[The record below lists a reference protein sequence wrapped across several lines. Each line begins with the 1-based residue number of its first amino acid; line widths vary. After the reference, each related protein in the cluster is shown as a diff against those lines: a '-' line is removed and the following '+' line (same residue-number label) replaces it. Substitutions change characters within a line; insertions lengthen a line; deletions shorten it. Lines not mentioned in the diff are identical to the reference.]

1 MFLNLVRIL
10 TTRDRWM
17 AASVLLLSIIM
28 SATEV
33 VGIGSI
39 FAYVRVVADPSL
51 ISSSETLAAIRG
63 YLNTSDDTEF
73 LTIAGF
79 GLIAVVVVRNAVA
92 AATMTLRTYF
102 AQTMTRRLAQ
112 RRMRRYLEQRYETF
126 LTLNTGELRKNIL
139 VEVGQLTSGYL
150 VAGILVFSDA
160 LTSLAILGFLAWQQP
175 MITGLA
181 VLGLGTIY
189 MGVYMLIRHRSTR
202 LGHQGRVATEQVFR
216 TTDEAFRGIKEIKL
230 QGGEDYF
237 TGLFANAAR
246 RLARIGIAKAL
257 IAQLPRYLIETV
269 IFVGLLAVVLSTVGQ
284 GLSAAE
290 TIAVIALFAMS
301 GYRLIPLLSQ
311 LFSSVSQMRTTR
323 AVAESL
329 VNEFREGPP
338 PPAAPKAPLRPLR
351 FAKEIT
357 LDRLSYRYP
366 SADIDVVVEV
376 SLRLEKGNSIAFV
389 GPTGAGKSTLVEN
402 FMGLLIPTGG
412 HILIDDEI
420 LTPENLRAWQRQVA
434 YVPQQV
440 HYLDDTVAQNIA
452 FAVASEDIDMATVIE
467 AATRAHLHEFIEQ
480 DLADGYQTRLGEG
493 GARFS
498 GGQLQ
503 RLAIARALY
512 RRPALLVLDEAT
524 SALDTV
530 TENIVTETIREL
542 AGSVTTIT
550 IAHRLQT
557 VRYSD
562 VIYVLE
568 RGRIATSGSYEYL
581 LGHSEAFRAMAG

>member
-1 MFLNLVRIL
+1 MFLKLVRIL
-10 TTRDRWM
+10 TARDRWM
-17 AASVLLLSIIM
+17 AASVLLLSIVM

-51 ISSSETLAAIRG
+51 ISSSEILAAIRG
-63 YLNTSDDTEF
+63 YLNIGDDTEF

-150 VAGILVFSDA
+150 VAGILVFCDA
-160 LTSLAILGFLAWQQP
+160 LTSSAILGFLAWQQP

-181 VLGLGTIY
+181 VLGLGIIY

-202 LGHQGRVATEQVFR
+202 LGYQGRVAAEQVFR

-246 RLARIGIAKAL
+246 RLARIGIFKAL

-329 VNEFREGPP
+329 VTEFREGPP
-338 PPAAPKAPLRPLR
+338 PPAATVAPLPPLP

-366 SADIDVVVEV
+366 SADTDVVVEV
-376 SLRLEKGNSIAFV
+376 TLRLKKGNSIAFV

-412 HILIDDEI
+412 RILIDGEI
-420 LTPENLRAWQRQVA
+420 LTQGNLRAWQQQVA

-452 FAVASEDIDMATVIE
+452 FAVASENIDMAAVIE

-480 DLADGYQTRLGEG
+480 DLADDYQTYLGEG

-530 TENIVTETIREL
+530 TENIITETIREL

-557 VRYSD
+557 VRHSD